1 MKIKNKI
8 LLFILILIVLPSI
21 LWVFFRNSYLGL
33 IATLYLILLL
43 GGFTYYLDIKKE
55 RKKLSVVALTVAIFA
70 SLVNFSFLPFISP
83 NISIL
88 DVKDNYIN
96 SVYAPLPSFSFES
109 ADNYKDAV
117 KENYFYLTQEVECK
131 IKFPILPIVN
141 FILIP
146 IKEQITLLYDSPN
159 EEFKDYEIN
168 PLIKKLYIKNN
179 KIFIEI
185 KRLSCLNIQEST
197 IAFTYRRKFSSKLKF
212 PVSYYL
218 TKVEGDKFIL
228 DISLK
233 NKYPFVIKNLFY
245 LDEDFAKGSG
255 SGLGEFL
262 DSTKYKKTSIFK
274 RDVSAGIAQID
285 KQGNLF
291 VMEYFPVKPNEDM
304 HFFLEIEKIS
314 SGDQTK

>member
-197 IAFTYRRKFSSKLKF
+197 IAFTYRRKFS
-212 PVSYYL
+212 VS
-218 TKVEGDKFIL
+218 
-228 DISLK
+228 
-233 NKYPFVIKNLFY
+233 
-245 LDEDFAKGSG
+245 
-255 SGLGEFL
+255 
-262 DSTKYKKTSIFK
+262 
-274 RDVSAGIAQID
+274 
-285 KQGNLF
+285 
-291 VMEYFPVKPNEDM
+291 
-304 HFFLEIEKIS
+304 
-314 SGDQTK
+314 